1 VDGIKQSGHK
11 GEMHVSRP
19 AVDTLFVRLSGS
31 WTLQSKVPTAVEL
44 QRQLEAETGMRRL
57 VVAARELTGWDS
69 GLVTFLR
76 KLAELC
82 VERQIAFHR
91 DGLLEGSDAPWISP
105 PPCPSG
111 RKPVAKPRGTPSWH
125 GPVRRRSPRTR
136 QRGRYANSSARLSS
150 PL

>member
-57 VVAARELTGWDS
+57 VVEARELTGWDS

-91 DGLLEGSDAPWISP
+91 DGLLEGSDAPGS
-105 PPCPSG
+105 
-111 RKPVAKPRGTPSWH
+111 
-125 GPVRRRSPRTR
+125 RRRRARAAGSP
-136 QRGRYANSSARLSS
+136 S
-150 PL
+150 PSRAGPHLGTDR